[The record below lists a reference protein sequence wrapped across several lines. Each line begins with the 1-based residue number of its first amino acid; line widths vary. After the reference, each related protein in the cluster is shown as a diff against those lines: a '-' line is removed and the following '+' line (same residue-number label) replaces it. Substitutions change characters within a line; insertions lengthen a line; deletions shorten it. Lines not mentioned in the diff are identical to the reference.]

1 MTLAI
6 RLLYWPT
13 KLGFPLDLTNPSFLL
28 WNTPTL
34 KILYFQGRESPGAKQ
49 RAVKLVLPREDTMTT
64 GPQTLTP
71 AEEGPSPT
79 TAHCPMHSCVV
90 RGHS

>member
-1 MTLAI
+1 M
-6 RLLYWPT
+6 
-13 KLGFPLDLTNPSFLL
+13 
-28 WNTPTL
+28 
-34 KILYFQGRESPGAKQ
+34 LYFQGWESPGDKQ
-49 RAVKLVLPREDTMTT
+49 RAVKLVLSREDVMTT

-71 AEEGPSPT
+71 AEEGLSPI